1 MENKRNRRAPKR
13 GKKRFFDDEYYQL
26 LYVNERL
33 FAWID
38 SFTTLAIRHKKN
50 QYIILPFGI
59 LRALSYF

>member
-13 GKKRFFDDEYYQL
+13 GTKSFFDDEYYQL

-50 QYIILPFGI
+50 Q
-59 LRALSYF
+59 